1 MLHRNSLLAL
11 MLWGLLSSS
20 IFPTILAFEKT
31 REIPDQIPENVE
43 IDLKH
48 SSYIHPIVVDKRI
61 ELLTAVQLFT
71 SWRETGIQKGNYAYK
86 EDMLD
91 FFEPHFDHKAVTL
104 CENLIQSGFAYNVP
118 VMMHLSDPPELRVVT
133 PFSEVHSKTI
143 QTSIERAGGTA
154 VLEEFLEA
162 LRSFYLQSDFEEF
175 WDSHQGFFHDVESR
189 AYNDIP
195 LESTIVTLEDYFGSK
210 QHGYHLILAPLFISA
225 YGYRMK
231 ANDSFEIYAFYGPT
245 EIEED
250 MPVFGGFF
258 YDFFVSC
265 FTHPL
270 TDEFLEG
277 YENPARLYEHVTEEM
292 RYGWDWVG
300 MIDTHITMA
309 VTAKLFYGEWFL
321 DYVESMGFIYI
332 RPVFHLLSKYDRD
345 SYPSFREFYPEI
357 VELFN
362 AIADEFFLVVHVV
375 DEKGQGL
382 PNAVVSVFLPN
393 GKEATSK
400 STNST
405 GHAVFQNM
413 LNITYS
419 VKASLQG
426 CKEQTERITF
436 RTKEQIETVDLQTIY
451 FVETPLGMA
460 TVSGAIVAVIWAT
473 TFIILK
479 RREEDVT

>member
-1 MLHRNSLLAL
+1 MLHRNLLLAL

-20 IFPTILAFEKT
+20 IFPTILAVGET
-31 REIPDQIPENVE
+31 REVQDQISENVE
-43 IDLKH
+43 VDLKH

-71 SWRETGIQKGNYAYK
+71 SWTETGMQNKSYQYN

-91 FFEPHFDHKAVTL
+91 FFEPQSNHKAVTL
-104 CENLIQSGFAYNVP
+104 CENLIQSGFAYNAP

-133 PFSEVHSKTI
+133 PFSEIQSKTI
-143 QTSIERAGGTA
+143 QTSIDRAGGTA
-154 VLEEFLEA
+154 ILEEFVDA
-162 LRSFYLQSDFEEF
+162 LRSFYQQSDFEEF
-175 WDSHQGFFHDVESR
+175 WDSHQGFYHDIESR

-195 LESTIVTLEDYFGSK
+195 LESTIVTLEDYFGAK
-210 QHGYHLILAPLFISA
+210 QHGYHIILAPLFISA
-225 YGYRMK
+225 YGYRIE
-231 ANDSFEIYAFYGPT
+231 ANGTFEVYAFHGPT

-265 FTHPL
+265 FTRPL
-270 TDEFLEG
+270 TDEFLED
-277 YENPARLYEHVTEEM
+277 YENPMRLYEPIMEEM
-292 RYGWDWVG
+292 RYGWDWDG
-300 MIDTHITMA
+300 MIDAHITMA
-309 VTAKLFYGEWFL
+309 VTAKLFIGERYLEYG
-321 DYVESMGFIYI
+321 ESMGFIYI
-332 RPVFHLLSKYDRD
+332 RPVFNLLSKYDRD
-345 SYPSFREFYPEI
+345 SYGSFREFYPEI

-362 AIADEFFLVVHVV
+362 AIADEYHLVVHVV
-375 DEKGQGL
+375 DEKGEGL

-393 GKEATSK
+393 GKETTSK

-419 VKASLQG
+419 VKACLQG
-426 CKEQTERITF
+426 YKEQTTRITF
-436 RTKEQIETVDLQTIY
+436 RTKEQTETVDLQTIY

-460 TVSGAIVAVIWAT
+460 TVSGSIIAVIWAT
-473 TFIILK
+473 TFIVLK
-479 RREEDVT
+479 RRKKPNL